1 MLNISEI
8 NMKVEALRCLTSE
21 IITMLRYAPE
31 AELQVKIDPDY
42 EDIRTVLSARSIVNG
57 MFFQARGMQSWFRH
71 AGIDPDIELP
81 RKEFGTAK
89 PTSED

>member
-21 IITMLRYAPE
+21 IRMMLRYSPDTEFA
-31 AELQVKIDPDY
+31 VKIGPAS
-42 EDIRTVLSARSIVNG
+42 EDIRTVLSARSIVRS
-57 MFFQARGMQSWFRH
+57 MFMQARGMQSWFRH
-71 AGIDPDIELP
+71 AGIDPGIELP
-81 RKEFGTAK
+81 RKEHGTMK